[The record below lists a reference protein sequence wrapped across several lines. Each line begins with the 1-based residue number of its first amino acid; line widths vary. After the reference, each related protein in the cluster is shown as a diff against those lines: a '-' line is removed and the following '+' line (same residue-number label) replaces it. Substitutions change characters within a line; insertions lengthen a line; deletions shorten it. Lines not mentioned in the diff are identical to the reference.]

1 MPLMKL
7 SRSDQQPSLWQII
20 MSVMAAFLGVQND
33 KNRQRDFAGG
43 NIKIYIIVGIIA
55 TVLLV
60 LGLIAVV
67 NLVLP

>member
-1 MPLMKL
+1 MKL